1 MRNRRCEQIVLA
13 SARSLRLIR
22 AQTLN
27 LTRDNQVFVS
37 AQRDA
42 VLGCETLRAFSD
54 EIDVR
59 ALRQDLARGT
69 HWISQPFHA
78 AHYASAQSGS
88 IHDERVELH
97 FAVAV
102 EEAATA
108 GVEGLVI
115 FHNDDCFLDRID
127 G

>member
-1 MRNRRCEQIVLA
+1 M
-13 SARSLRLIR
+13 
-22 AQTLN
+22 
-27 LTRDNQVFVS
+27 
-37 AQRDA
+37 
-42 VLGCETLRAFSD
+42 LRAFSD

-59 ALRQDLARGT
+59 TLTQDLARCT

-78 AHYASAQSGS
+78 ANSSSAQSGS

-102 EEAATA
+102 EEAAAT

-115 FHNDDCFLDRID
+115 FHNDDCFLDRVY